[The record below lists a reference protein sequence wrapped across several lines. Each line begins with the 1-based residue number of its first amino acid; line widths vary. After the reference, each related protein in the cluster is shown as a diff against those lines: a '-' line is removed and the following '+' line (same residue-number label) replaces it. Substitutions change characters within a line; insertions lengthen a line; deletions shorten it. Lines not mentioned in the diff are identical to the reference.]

1 MSRFQWSTTVRP
13 FQLASLLV
21 LAALPAQA
29 KDISVAM
36 DEVRMVTFDK
46 PVKTVYVG
54 NPVIA
59 DITIIDT
66 KRVFV
71 LGKNFGTTNLVA
83 LDSDGDQIVNDH
95 VTVSRAGNTVTLQ
108 KGTAQI
114 TLACGSGRCE
124 AAPAPGDETASLD
137 TVLGQ
142 MDKRT
147 EQMMRAAG
155 GQ

>member
-1 MSRFQWSTTVRP
+1 VRP
-13 FQLASLLV
+13 IQLVPVLV

-29 KDISVAM
+29 RDVSVAM

-59 DITIIDT
+59 DITVIDS
-66 KRVFV
+66 KRIFV

-83 LDSDGDQIVNDH
+83 LNNDGEQVANDQ
-95 VTVSRAGNTVTLQ
+95 VTVGRAGNTVTVQ
-108 KGTAQI
+108 KGMTQI

-124 AAPAPGDETASLD
+124 AAPAPGDETASVE

-142 MDKRT
+142 IDKRS
-147 EQMMRAAG
+147 EQMLRAGAG
-155 GQ
+155 AGQ